1 MYFHYQQGEKMASH
15 FLCPSETLLCCY
27 IMATLLFEGV
37 YISYT
42 ACDHI
47 SFYGNYENTHK
58 VGKSDGP

>member
-42 ACDHI
+42 ACNHI
-47 SFYGNYENTHK
+47 SFYGNYENE
-58 VGKSDGP
+58 P